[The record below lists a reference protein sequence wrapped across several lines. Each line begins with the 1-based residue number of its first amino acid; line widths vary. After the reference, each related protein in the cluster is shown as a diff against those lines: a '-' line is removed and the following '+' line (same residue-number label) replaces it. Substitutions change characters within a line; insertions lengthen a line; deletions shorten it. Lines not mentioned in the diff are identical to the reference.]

1 MKFGKLNIG
10 VNYMLEYSIKADGSF
25 SISGKEI
32 CLVDCYPAIEGTAI
46 RPVNVC
52 CGENSI
58 IYQLSQGTLA
68 LNFTDTDDDR
78 LEISGHLSGYPGCHD
93 VSPVAHAKVLHADRQ
108 FVQGFGMEGPSGI
121 YGFSDE
127 IPSSYGLT
135 GLIGESGVMTVY
147 AKDHTRYSA
156 MFDVVK
162 CRTMSGNVV
171 SFSAGFNLE
180 GTAGEDCVL
189 PALYIAEASDLSAGL
204 QAAALAIA
212 ESMGARHDKGP
223 AAFWCS
229 WYHAYETLNIRSLAY
244 YLEGLKA
251 NPQLPFQYVE
261 LDAGYV
267 PSLGDWL
274 ETNSRYPNGL
284 KEAADMILAAGYQPG
299 IWIGPYIVGDQS
311 RLFREHP
318 DWVLKDLD
326 GKPFVQLRSY
336 TEPKIWGNADSD
348 YYVLDVSHP
357 DAFAYLENVFKTM
370 RSWGFTFFKTD
381 FLFWNMHDTATVR
394 RYDPSATSV
403 ELMRKLMTMI
413 RRVIGEES
421 YLLGCIA
428 PFMPLIGI
436 VDGMRIAGDGGAR
449 WAEPY
454 GPVNLL
460 RELPCDNYFNHIFW
474 QNDPDCLLLR
484 DFDTFLT
491 ESEVRS
497 LALMQAISGGAIST
511 SDPLQR
517 MSEDRR
523 ELLGF
528 IWPKE
533 KVVPSL
539 PHFGSDEKLLV
550 MTHRLKQGGLVFAM
564 NPADEPVTFF
574 CEIEEWFGD
583 KLRYQYRYEW
593 EKDAFSGSVLKPY
606 IAQTLKP
613 HESLLVFASDKPL
626 GKKPSNIWTW

>member
-1 MKFGKLNIG
+1 M
-10 VNYMLEYSIKADGSF
+10 MEYSIKPDGSF
-25 SISGKEI
+25 SICGKEI
-32 CLVDCYPAIEGTAI
+32 CLVDCYPAIEGAAI
-46 RPVNVC
+46 RPVSVI
-52 CGENSI
+52 CGEKSI
-58 IYQLSQGTLA
+58 IYHLAQGHAALHFEKNEDGRLAVLS
-68 LNFTDTDDDR
+68 R
-78 LEISGHLSGYPGCHD
+78 ISGLAGCHD
-93 VSPVAHAKVLHADRQ
+93 FLPVGNAKILHADRQ
-108 FVQGFGMEGPSGI
+108 FVQGFGMEGPSGL
-121 YGFSDE
+121 YDLGEDA
-127 IPSSYGLT
+127 PSSYGLT
-135 GLIGESGVMTVY
+135 ALVGETQVLTAY
-147 AKDHTRYSA
+147 AEDHTRYSA
-156 MFDVVK
+156 LFDVASI
-162 CRTMSGNVV
+162 RTMSG
-171 SFSAGFNLE
+171 SSSRFSAGFNLE
-180 GTAGEDCVL
+180 GTAADDLNL
-189 PALYIAEASDLSAGL
+189 PALHFAEASDLQTGL
-204 QAAALAIA
+204 KDAAQAIAAA
-212 ESMGARHDKGP
+212 MGARHDKGP

-229 WYHAYETLNIRSLAY
+229 WYHAYETLNIESLAY

-284 KEAADMILAAGYQPG
+284 KEAADMIKAAGFKPG
-299 IWIGPYIVGDQS
+299 IWIGPFIVGDRS
-311 RLFREHP
+311 RLFAEHP
-318 DWVLKDLD
+318 DWVLKDTD

-357 DAFAYLENVFKTM
+357 QAFAYLENVFRTM

-381 FLFWNMHDTATVR
+381 FLFWNMHDTSQVR
-394 RYDPSATSV
+394 RYDPSMTSV
-403 ELMRKLMTMI
+403 ELIRKLMLMI

-428 PFMPLIGI
+428 PFTPLIGI

-491 ESEVRS
+491 ETEVRS
-497 LALMQAISGGAIST
+497 LALMQAISGGAVST

-517 MSEDRR
+517 MSEERK
-523 ELLGF
+523 ELLKF
-528 IWPKE
+528 IWPDQKA
-533 KVVPSL
+533 VPAL
-539 PHFGSDEKLLV
+539 PYFGGDEKLLL
-550 MTHRLKQGGLVFAM
+550 MTHQLRQGGLLFAM
-564 NPADEPVTFF
+564 NPTDEPVTFF
-574 CEIEEWFGD
+574 CEMEEWFGD
-583 KLRYQYRYEW
+583 NLRYQYRYEW
-593 EKDAFSGSVLKPY
+593 EKDLFSGSVSKPY
-606 IAQTLKP
+606 ISQTLKP

-626 GKKPSNIWTW
+626 EKKPSNIWNW

>member
-1 MKFGKLNIG
+1 
-10 VNYMLEYSIKADGSF
+10 MLEYSIRPDGSF
-25 SISGKEI
+25 SIEGKEI

-58 IYQLSQGTLA
+58 TYQLSQGTVNLRFEKNADGSLA
-68 LNFTDTDDDR
+68 L
-78 LEISGHLSGYPGCHD
+78 LSHLTGKAGCHD
-93 VSPVAHAKVLHADRQ
+93 FSPVGNGKILGADRQ

-121 YGFSDE
+121 YCFSDGKA

-135 GLIGESGVMTVY
+135 SLIGQSGVMTVY
-147 AKDHTRYSA
+147 ATDHRRYSA
-156 MFDVVK
+156 MFDVAAL
-162 CRTMSGNVV
+162 RTMSG
-171 SFSAGFNLE
+171 SDSRFSAGFNLE
-180 GTAGEDCVL
+180 GTAGENCKF
-189 PALYIAEASDLSAGL
+189 PALYISEASDLQTGL
-204 QAAALAIA
+204 QSAAMAIA
-212 ESMGARHDKGP
+212 EHMGARHDKP
-223 AAFWCS
+223 AAVFWCS
-229 WYHAYETLNIRSLAY
+229 WYHAYETLNIDSLAY

-261 LDAGYV
+261 IDAGYV

-299 IWIGPYIVGDQS
+299 IWIGPFIVGDRS

-318 DWVLKDLD
+318 DWVLKGLD
-326 GKPFVQLRSY
+326 GKPYVQLRSY

-357 DAFAYLENVFKTM
+357 EAFAYLENVIGTM

-394 RYDPSATSV
+394 RYDPSQTSV

-449 WAEPY
+449 WAEPF
-454 GPVNLL
+454 GPINLL
-460 RELPCDNYFNHIFW
+460 RELPGDNYFNHIFW
-474 QNDPDCLLLR
+474 QNDPDCLMLR
-484 DFDTFLT
+484 DFDTFLNDT
-491 ESEVRS
+491 EVRS
-497 LALMQAISGGAIST
+497 LALMQALSGGAIST
-511 SDPLQR
+511 SDPFDRLG
-517 MSEDRR
+517 EDRKR
-523 ELLGF
+523 LLSF
-528 IWPKE
+528 IWPDGKHVPELPNLCSGGKE
-533 KVVPSL
+533 LLMIHPL
-539 PHFGSDEKLLV
+539 P
-550 MTHRLKQGGLVFAM
+550 QGGLVFVL
-564 NPADEPVTFF
+564 NPAEEPLTYFG
-574 CEIEEWFGD
+574 ELREWFGD
-583 KLRYQYRYEW
+583 DLRYQYRYQW
-593 EKDAFSGSVLKPY
+593 EEGVFSSSEEKSYVAG
-606 IAQTLKP
+606 TLKP
-613 HESLLVFASDKPL
+613 HESMLIFVSREPL
-626 GKKPSNIWTW
+626 EKKPANLWSWS